1 MVSFNICNS
10 LRIHSHSSPQRR
22 TSSHKMK
29 ENVTRHDYDVPHKSS
44 SFDYGMMPLY
54 KSETP
59 QIQDQSQVLLQNDE
73 FQHSYLDEPDV
84 PNDFQGHNTHVSS
97 HAFHRGHKNGG
108 SRRKRGF
115 SSFFDIRK
123 QPRTHNRGSL
133 SYRPHESFS
142 NQKTNVIRSRSIDS
156 IGHSCRTPPP
166 FSRNK
171 SNIRFGMNGS
181 TRGTN
186 KRKSF
191 TGSLN
196 SLLDG
201 HSTHQAHR
209 KITSTEPKPIQKDE
223 TRIQRKPRS
232 LRQSPQRVNRTR
244 SNSRDRSIA
253 ASLDSLFMVNRS
265 NHASPKNSRSS
276 RAEMF
281 DKNKSNFHQSQKT
294 SRTRSRSGSMTPPLL
309 PRKGSLKK
317 ISKHNGQQTHLTKEQ
332 HTRNGSVR
340 FEDTSI

>member
-1 MVSFNICNS
+1 M
-10 LRIHSHSSPQRR
+10 
-22 TSSHKMK
+22 
-29 ENVTRHDYDVPHKSS
+29 
-44 SFDYGMMPLY
+44 
-54 KSETP
+54 
-59 QIQDQSQVLLQNDE
+59 QDQSQVLLQNDE
-73 FQHSYLDEPDV
+73 FQHLDEPDV
-84 PNDFQGHNTHVSS
+84 SNDFQGHNTHVPS
-97 HAFHRGHKNGG
+97 HAFHRGYKSG
-108 SRRKRGF
+108 SGRRKRGF

-223 TRIQRKPRS
+223 TRIQGKPRS

-265 NHASPKNSRSS
+265 NHASPKNSRRS
-276 RAEMF
+276 RAEIF

-317 ISKHNGQQTHLTKEQ
+317 ISKHNGQQIHLTKEQ
-332 HTRNGSVR
+332 HTRNGTVR